1 MALAPTSYPS
11 RAPLLPHFPSY
22 CSFLQESLVLWGP
35 TWAPA
40 LLENQYG
47 STPFLSP
54 GGTDSK
60 AELLGMLSGTG
71 RGCKGGPTRN
81 LLQKRLLWL
90 LGHQVGFPGLTAAL
104 AAFFF
109 ICFGWSAGSQQAGG
123 TMLMTLAP
131 RGDYSGGKKLQCSLC
146 HINQRNT
153 SRAGCMETAFLMVPA
168 LRANHLPSWR

>member
-109 ICFGWSAGSQQAGG
+109 YLLRVVSRVTAGG
-123 TMLMTLAP
+123 RHNAN
-131 RGDYSGGKKLQCSLC
+131 DSGSAWRLFRRKKAAMFSLP
-146 HINQRNT
+146 H
-153 SRAGCMETAFLMVPA
+153 
-168 LRANHLPSWR
+168 

>member
-54 GGTDSK
+54 RGTDSK

-71 RGCKGGPTRN
+71 RGCKGGPTGPAQKPFAEEAPVAARPPSRISGPHSCLSRVLFY
-81 LLQKRLLWL
+81 LLR
-90 LGHQVGFPGLTAAL
+90 VVSRVT
-104 AAFFF
+104 
-109 ICFGWSAGSQQAGG
+109 AGG
-123 TMLMTLAP
+123 RHNAN
-131 RGDYSGGKKLQCSLC
+131 DSGSAWRLFRRKKAAMFSLP
-146 HINQRNT
+146 H
-153 SRAGCMETAFLMVPA
+153 
-168 LRANHLPSWR
+168 